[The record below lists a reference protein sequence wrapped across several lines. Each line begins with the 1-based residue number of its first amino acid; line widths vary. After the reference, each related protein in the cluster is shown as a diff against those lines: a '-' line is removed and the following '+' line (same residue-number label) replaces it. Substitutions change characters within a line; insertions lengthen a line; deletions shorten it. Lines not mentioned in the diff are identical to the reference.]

1 MDIDCILKNGLYN
14 KYLAKERCTL
24 LCVLLFG
31 VSYLAI
37 LHMNIL
43 QLHLWMVYSYCS
55 DRSTKTPL
63 NTSMET
69 SFFTSLV
76 QLYL

>member
-1 MDIDCILKNGLYN
+1 MLF
-14 KYLAKERCTL
+14 
-24 LCVLLFG
+24 CVLLFG
-31 VSYLAI
+31 ISYLAI
-37 LHMNIL
+37 LSHMNIL

-55 DRSTKTPL
+55 DWSTKIPL
-63 NTSMET
+63 NTSMEA